1 MEQLTG
7 KLFTKGKY
15 ILNEMKFK
23 DENLILVAGSTGY
36 IGSRLRVA
44 LEERGRRVRCLARRP
59 EHILPKVAPGTE
71 VVKGDVLDRDSLVA
85 AMEGVHTAYYLV
97 HSMASGP
104 DFEERDRQAALNFA
118 QAALSA
124 GVSKIIYLGGNGRG
138 DGLSSHLASRQEV
151 GRIFRESGVRAIEFR
166 ASIIIG
172 SGSLSFE
179 LIRALVE
186 RLPVMITPRW
196 VRTPAQPISVENVIE
211 YLLQALDVDCRDNP
225 VFEIGG
231 ADIVSYLGIMRQYAA
246 RRGLRRLFI
255 PVPILTPWLSSLW
268 LALVT
273 PLYAKVGRQLIEGVR
288 NDTTVQD
295 TSARDHFT
303 INPMGIA
310 EAIDRAMNSE
320 D

>member
-1 MEQLTG
+1 MD
-7 KLFTKGKY
+7 
-15 ILNEMKFK
+15 EMALR
-23 DENLILVAGSTGY
+23 DENLILIAGATGY
-36 IGSRLRVA
+36 IGGRLRMA
-44 LEERGRRVRCLARRP
+44 LEERGQRLRCLSRRP
-59 EHILPKVAPGTE
+59 ENLLQKVAPGTE
-71 VVKGDVLDRDSLVA
+71 VVKGDVLDRNSLA
-85 AMEGVHTAYYLV
+85 TSMEGVHTAYYLV
-97 HSMASGP
+97 HSMAAGS

-118 QAALSA
+118 QAAVDA
-124 GVSKIIYLGGNGRG
+124 GVSKIIYLGGNGHG

-151 GRIFRESGVRAIEFR
+151 GRIFRESGVGAIEFR

-186 RLPVMITPRW
+186 RLPLMTTPRW
-196 VRTPAQPISVENVIE
+196 VQTPAQPISVENVIE
-211 YLLQALDVDCRDNP
+211 YLLQALDVDSRDCP

-255 PVPILTPWLSSLW
+255 PVPVLTPWLSSLW

-310 EAIDRAMNSE
+310 EAIDRAMNTE
-320 D
+320 G

>member
-1 MEQLTG
+1 MLD
-7 KLFTKGKY
+7 
-15 ILNEMKFK
+15 EMALK
-23 DENLILVAGSTGY
+23 DENLILIAGATGY
-36 IGSRLRVA
+36 IGGRLRLA
-44 LEERGRRVRCLARRP
+44 LEERGQRLRCLARRP
-59 EHILPKVAPGTE
+59 ENLLPKVAPGTE
-71 VVKGDVLDRDSLVA
+71 VVKGDVMDKSSLET

-97 HSMASGP
+97 HALAAGP
-104 DFEERDRQAALNFA
+104 DYAQKDRQSALNFGH
-118 QAALSA
+118 AALKM
-124 GVSKIIYLGGNGRG
+124 GVSKIIYLGGLGSG
-138 DGLSSHLASRQEV
+138 DGLSIHLASRQEV
-151 GRIFRESGVRAIEFR
+151 GSILRESGVPAIEFR
-166 ASIIIG
+166 ASIILG

-196 VRTPAQPISVENVIE
+196 VQTPAQPISVENVIE
-211 YLLQALDVDCRDNP
+211 YLLQALDVDAGDCP

-231 ADIVSYLGIMRQYAA
+231 ADVVSYLGIMRQYAS

-255 PVPILTPWLSSLW
+255 PVPVLTPWLSSLW

-273 PLYAKVGRQLIEGVR
+273 PLYARVGRQLIEGVR

-310 EAIDRAMNSE
+310 EAIDRAMDTE
-320 D
+320 G

>member
-1 MEQLTG
+1 LDEI
-7 KLFTKGKY
+7 KLNK
-15 ILNEMKFK
+15 ES
-23 DENLILVAGSTGY
+23 LILVAGATGY
-36 IGSRLRVA
+36 IGDRLRGA
-44 LEERGRRVRCLARRP
+44 LEKEGRRVRCLARQP
-59 EHILPKVAPGTE
+59 DHILPKVAPGTE
-71 VVKGDVLDRDSLVA
+71 VVKGDVLDRESLVA
-85 AMEGVHTAYYLV
+85 SMEGVHTAYYLV

-104 DFEERDRQAALNFA
+104 DFEERDRQAALNFS
-118 QAALSA
+118 QTALST
-124 GVSKIIYLGGNGRG
+124 GVSKIIYLGGIGHG

-151 GRIFRESGVRAIEFR
+151 GRLFRESGVPAIEFR

-196 VRTPAQPISVENVIE
+196 IRTPAQPISVENVIQ
-211 YLLQALDVDCRDNP
+211 YLVQALDVDPRDCP

-231 ADIVSYLGIMRQYAA
+231 ADRVSYLGIMRQYAA
-246 RRGLRRLFI
+246 KRGLKRLFI
-255 PVPILTPWLSSLW
+255 PVPVLTPTLSSLW

-273 PLYAKVGRQLIEGVR
+273 PLYARVGRQLIEGVR
-288 NDTTVQD
+288 NETTVQD

-303 INPMGIA
+303 IKPMGIA

-320 D
+320 G